1 MMYIKYEIVPPDQQ
15 NHLLAGSLQY
25 KSFCPEGEA
34 QPPMLLSRKEMFGA
48 TYRVGGFPV
57 T

>member
-15 NHLLAGSLQY
+15 NHLLAGSLQH
-25 KSFCPEGEA
+25 KSFCPEGGA
-34 QPPMLLSRKEMFGA
+34 QPPILLSRKEMFGA